1 MAERNPFDPRLIVS
15 LIAAGIAAFILF
27 FVLMAYAPEMRAGR
41 DGRGHALSVSA
52 IGFHGV
58 VELLRLTGGRDRLIR
73 DQAELD
79 TEDLVVIALEPRFDL
94 RLLLKNKPGAPDD
107 ALKNL
112 LDRRQGKATLL
123 VLPKWSVMPDPEKS
137 GWVRSRGMQEPD
149 MIHYLLRSVGPVSV
163 HQGGTK
169 VRVARGRDAM
179 AGVDM
184 PLPSQVQAISG
195 EKIEPLLATPG
206 GRSILARHGDGP
218 LYILADPDLLN
229 NQAMKDPARA
239 KAALAML
246 AALNSTGA
254 EKVAFDLTLNGF
266 GKKPSALKLAFEPPF
281 LALTVAIFVAAL
293 LAGLHGAFRFGP
305 AAEEGRA
312 IAFGKAALVEN
323 SAGLFRIAGREH
335 RTGGAYAELIREEAA
350 RISGAPVLRGEELDA
365 YLDRFSKPDEK
376 PFSALAAEAGDA
388 ADRNHL
394 VSAARALF
402 LWKKDLIQ

>member
-15 LIAAGIAAFILF
+15 LIAAGITAFILF

-41 DGRGHALSVSA
+41 DGRGHALSISA

-58 VELLRLTGGRDRLIR
+58 VELLRLTGGHDRLIR
-73 DQAELD
+73 DERDLD
-79 TEDLVVIALEPRFDL
+79 TEDLVVVALEPRFDM
-94 RLLLKNKPGAPDD
+94 RLITNPDSAPDD
-107 ALKNL
+107 RLAGLIE
-112 LDRRQGKATLL
+112 RRQGKATLL
-123 VLPKWSVMPDPEKS
+123 VLPKWSVMPDPKKS
-137 GWVRSRGMQEPD
+137 GWVRSRGMHEPA
-149 MIHYLLRSVGPVSV
+149 MAAYLLRSMKGVKVY
-163 HQGGTK
+163 QGGSPL
-169 VRVARGRDAM
+169 RAARGRDVM
-179 AGVDM
+179 DGVDM
-184 PLPSQVQAISG
+184 PLPRQVQAISG
-195 EKIEPLLATPG
+195 DGIEPLLATPG
-206 GRSILARHGDGP
+206 GRSILARYKQGS

-246 AALNSTGA
+246 SALNSAGA
-254 EKVAFDLTLNGF
+254 KSVAFDLTLNGF
-266 GKKPSALKLAFEPPF
+266 GKKPNALKLAFEPPF
-281 LALTVAIFVAAL
+281 LPLTVAIFVAAL

-350 RISGAPVLRGEELDA
+350 RISGAPALRGEELDA
-365 YLDRFSKPDEK
+365 YLDRFSAPDQV